1 MSYLLDTNIVIYHLS
16 DVAAASSLVDG
27 LFDAGVAIS
36 VITYVEVLDGVA
48 RSAEPRHARE
58 RFRALIGQIPVIDF
72 RRREADE
79 LVQVRQALRQQGRQ
93 VRRRA
98 LDLQIAAT
106 ALAHDLVLVTNDPD
120 DYEHIPDLKL
130 QPAQISL

>member
-16 DVAAASSLVDG
+16 SVEAASTLVDE

-36 VITYVEVLDGVA
+36 VVSYVEVLEGISRGSDPE
-48 RSAEPRHARE
+48 SAQA
-58 RFRALIGQIPVIDF
+58 RFRALIDRIPVIDF
-72 RRREADE
+72 TRREADE
-79 LVQVRQALRQQGRQ
+79 LVKVRQSLRQHGRQ

-106 ALAHDLVLVTNDPD
+106 ALAHDLTLVTNDPD
-120 DYEHIPDLKL
+120 DYDHISDLKL
-130 QPAQISL
+130 HRAQIVP